1 MKTNTLAAYIL
12 TCDVHVRAHA
22 RLMRSIDT
30 EIECTRAL
38 ARDIEHARL
47 TLAEAQSDAQSET

>member
-1 MKTNTLAAYIL
+1 
-12 TCDVHVRAHA
+12 
-22 RLMRSIDT
+22 MRSIDT